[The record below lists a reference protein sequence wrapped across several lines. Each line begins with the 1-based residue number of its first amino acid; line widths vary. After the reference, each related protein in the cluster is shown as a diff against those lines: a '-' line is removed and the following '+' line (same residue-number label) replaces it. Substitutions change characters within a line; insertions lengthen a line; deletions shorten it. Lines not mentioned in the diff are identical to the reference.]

1 MTEFTLKRVNL
12 PQKFQSLIE
21 DEEELLIIK
30 NQNMIYGQRH
40 INIMMD
46 IKLQETLGIML
57 LIIGIGV
64 WLQQKMDKVKIV
76 VIM

>member
-1 MTEFTLKRVNL
+1 MTEFTLKSESSPEVPITNRRRRRVTNY
-12 PQKFQSLIE
+12 Q
-21 DEEELLIIK
+21 

-64 WLQQKMDKVKIV
+64 WLQQKMDKVRLW
-76 VIM
+76 